1 MRFNSIRAKVTAPIA
16 LLGVILI
23 GVFSSSN
30 YLIQVEKQH
39 MQKQSD
45 GYFSASNLVLN
56 ADRDIYQALVGRNA
70 ILHNQ
75 GNYADNLADFE
86 DNAQQVFDRF
96 QAYRKALADE
106 PNLLKQF
113 SNFDTL
119 FNKWKADEQ
128 RLLSQ
133 AQAGQ
138 DWQAAATTANASF
151 SAIRDVLDVAGET
164 VANRAK
170 SSQEEMIAKIESF
183 QTVVMIIIV
192 IALIIAAVAGYIVP
206 QRLNRR
212 VARLAS
218 RIKEIAEG
226 DGDLTLRINSTAK
239 DELGDL
245 ANEFDAF
252 VERLRGIIGSIRN
265 QSQSLGNMT
274 TDLNHASERT
284 SGVTMTLVNASN
296 SIVSAAHQMSMS
308 NQEMAGV
315 ANDTANEA
323 QTSSELTNQGIRAV
337 NTSQGAIDG
346 LVRDINDALNRAGE
360 LEKSSEAIA
369 SVLEVI
375 RNIAE
380 QTNLLALNAA
390 IEAARAGEQGR
401 GFAVVADEV
410 RTLATRTQD
419 STNEIET
426 MIEQLKVNVQESS
439 RAIQNSRNN
448 ADTTVANFDEV
459 IRIFGSLEESF
470 GKVQQMAAQTAQAT
484 QEQSTVS
491 NEINENLSSMKA
503 QTDEVQAVSDMVQ
516 SQSKQISDLFEELDR
531 QVGSFK
537 V

>member
-1 MRFNSIRAKVTAPIA
+1 
-16 LLGVILI
+16 
-23 GVFSSSN
+23 
-30 YLIQVEKQH
+30 
-39 MQKQSD
+39 
-45 GYFSASNLVLN
+45 
-56 ADRDIYQALVGRNA
+56 
-70 ILHNQ
+70 
-75 GNYADNLADFE
+75 
-86 DNAQQVFDRF
+86 
-96 QAYRKALADE
+96 
-106 PNLLKQF
+106 
-113 SNFDTL
+113 
-119 FNKWKADEQ
+119 
-128 RLLSQ
+128 
-133 AQAGQ
+133 
-138 DWQAAATTANASF
+138 
-151 SAIRDVLDVAGET
+151 
-164 VANRAK
+164 
-170 SSQEEMIAKIESF
+170 
-183 QTVVMIIIV
+183 
-192 IALIIAAVAGYIVP
+192 
-206 QRLNRR
+206 
-212 VARLAS
+212 
-218 RIKEIAEG
+218 
-226 DGDLTLRINSTAK
+226 
-239 DELGDL
+239 
-245 ANEFDAF
+245 
-252 VERLRGIIGSIRN
+252 IIGSIRN

>member
-1 MRFNSIRAKVTAPIA
+1 
-16 LLGVILI
+16 
-23 GVFSSSN
+23 
-30 YLIQVEKQH
+30 
-39 MQKQSD
+39 
-45 GYFSASNLVLN
+45 
-56 ADRDIYQALVGRNA
+56 
-70 ILHNQ
+70 
-75 GNYADNLADFE
+75 
-86 DNAQQVFDRF
+86 
-96 QAYRKALADE
+96 
-106 PNLLKQF
+106 
-113 SNFDTL
+113 
-119 FNKWKADEQ
+119 
-128 RLLSQ
+128 
-133 AQAGQ
+133 
-138 DWQAAATTANASF
+138 
-151 SAIRDVLDVAGET
+151 
-164 VANRAK
+164 
-170 SSQEEMIAKIESF
+170 
-183 QTVVMIIIV
+183 
-192 IALIIAAVAGYIVP
+192 
-206 QRLNRR
+206 
-212 VARLAS
+212 
-218 RIKEIAEG
+218 
-226 DGDLTLRINSTAK
+226 
-239 DELGDL
+239 
-245 ANEFDAF
+245 
-252 VERLRGIIGSIRN
+252 
-265 QSQSLGNMT
+265 MT

-323 QTSSELTNQGIRAV
+323 QTSSELTNQGIQAV

-459 IRIFGSLEESF
+459 IRIFGSLEE
-470 GKVQQMAAQTAQAT
+470 
-484 QEQSTVS
+484 
-491 NEINENLSSMKA
+491 
-503 QTDEVQAVSDMVQ
+503 
-516 SQSKQISDLFEELDR
+516 
-531 QVGSFK
+531 
-537 V
+537 

>member
-1 MRFNSIRAKVTAPIA
+1 MRLNSIRTKVTAPIA
-16 LLGVILI
+16 LLGVILVGLFI
-23 GVFSSSN
+23 GSS
-30 YLIQVEKQH
+30 YLLELEKTTIK
-39 MQKQSD
+39 KQSD
-45 GYFSASNLVLN
+45 NYFAASSLVLN

-70 ILHNQ
+70 IINQ
-75 GNYADNLADFE
+75 RGNYDDNLADFN

-96 QAYRKALADE
+96 QAYRAALVDE
-106 PNLLKQF
+106 PQLLEQFKKFDSLFKQ
-113 SNFDTL
+113 
-119 FNKWKADEQ
+119 WKADEQ
-128 RLLSQ
+128 TLLSLVSS
-133 AQAGQ
+133 GQ
-138 DWQAAATTANASF
+138 NLDAAIEKANTSF
-151 SAIRDVLDVAGET
+151 SMIRDVLDVAGET
-164 VANRAK
+164 VSKRAVEAQDD
-170 SSQEEMIAKIESF
+170 SIARIDAFERWE
-183 QTVVMIIIV
+183 MIIII
-192 IALIIAAVAGYIVP
+192 IALLIASVAGYIIP
-206 QRLNRR
+206 KRLNHR
-212 VARLAS
+212 VTRLAE

-245 ANEFDAF
+245 AHEFDGF

-265 QSQSLGNMT
+265 QSETLGGMT